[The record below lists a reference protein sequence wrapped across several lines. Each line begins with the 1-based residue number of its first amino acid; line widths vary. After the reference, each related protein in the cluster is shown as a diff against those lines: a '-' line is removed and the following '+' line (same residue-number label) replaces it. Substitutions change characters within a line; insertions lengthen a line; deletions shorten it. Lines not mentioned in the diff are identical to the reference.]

1 MSVVYDNSG
10 TRDLLLSLTKFKSS
24 VKPTQ
29 KKWTKDTIRLLQ
41 KSAKRRGGRMWDIVA
56 KSIRAQGNKITIHD
70 SVGNQKETGGIIR
83 AKGSGWLKIALGNF
97 SRDTQ
102 GDAVI
107 KSKSGNLIVIKKVG
121 NGFTPIAVLKKQVKS
136 NKQPWISTDK
146 EVLDEG
152 QKALNKAFDKAG
164 L

>member
-1 MSVVYDNSG
+1 MSVIYDNSG
-10 TRDLLLSLTKFKSS
+10 SRDLLLSLTKFKSS

-56 KSIRAQGNKITIHD
+56 KSIRSRGNKITIHD
-70 SVGNQKETGGIIR
+70 SIGNQKETGGIIR
-83 AKGSGWLKIALGNF
+83 AKGSGWLRIRLGNF
-97 SRDTQ
+97 SSKDE

-107 KSKSGNLIVIKKVG
+107 KSGSGNLIVIKKTG

-136 NKQPWISTDK
+136 SKQPWISTDK
-146 EVLDEG
+146 EILDEG
-152 QKALNKAFDKAG
+152 QRALNKTFDKAG